1 MLILLNFAKK
11 YLNLLAIA
19 TGIPSML
26 FACAT
31 KTNLTPGNERICLD
45 GSVQQGQCILV
56 SRRIFTP
63 SNHAYQYIA
72 TSTTRNAAFA
82 KTFGTALK
90 STNGEY
96 SNPVT
101 KNEFFSRL
109 APITLNAN
117 LDVPFALNNNLQND
131 SGSSYIDKIN
141 QKTYNQYASF
151 QDGSV
156 EKNTNIL
163 ALLGTNIT
171 NATNLTHS
179 PLDEPFDTDITSP
192 QSSADNVNNIAK
204 YINGSVSKSSD
215 TLGLA
220 FNSNFKTMTSMDIS
234 SLAGSTAFTVK
245 HDAASNAPR
254 VKFYPYYS
262 IPTNAT
268 NQVDNSYK
276 QYSIVGLGL
285 KNFIGK
291 IDKEATV
298 LFAPSFSSSSGL
310 MTSLNNL
317 VKDKNNNLS
326 GNLYFTTLSLPT
338 TEMINVIQTA
348 HTDTGLRRVAFTI
361 DTSKT
366 EDKMTIAESAMINRE
381 LITIV
386 AKGFYDKYNST
397 ENKNTITIIPT
408 GTVASGNISTNFNVL
423 YGQKGYYFVTDN
435 AAENSTKSI
444 TANTTLGKNYIQ
456 SSTDTLLISSGTEE
470 NTGINVA
477 DASTFAGY
485 IFGKYPFANMYYGSS
500 YAQFGKAANS
510 NNQGTNY
517 DSKLA
522 GMILEYSKLLGG
534 DGYNNLKKN
543 LLVAASIDFTS
554 TTKDISLELPKITDG
569 TRGCGAYRDF
579 CISVPNAVN
588 QDILADK
595 SLAAS
600 ATLAAVVDS
609 ARKIF
614 LQTKAGQDY
623 PYLSDFIK
631 TKLTDKI
638 DFENTNYITTSSSA
652 PPKIDSNNANYT
664 SNTPQVYQFNKI
676 DDLKTFITSRGY
688 DKVLEYYATTA
699 KDYDITK
706 DASGDYSKETDKT
719 SAIYIGGN
727 KNEVKVGE
735 SKIQL
740 LQDKA
745 NLTSL
750 LTDGKTFEAKN
761 INDANVLTIL
771 KYLVADDIIFIAN
784 DGTKYIN
791 GERLFATA
799 IIEGQ
804 KIYFNK
810 DCSGIECKI
819 LAKDPS
825 NTIQSNIYGYGILNS
840 QEITTPATK
849 SINIAGKS
857 FALNDSL
864 VQGSSVTGQNLDGS
878 SRLQSIASNVD
889 YTVTFKD
896 SVYNYAADASAALKP
911 ITYSMEQISN
921 LGSAMFFNQSQF
933 NQNIVTRKNYNLGGF
948 SFSINTSNI
957 NTSKSN
963 PLANLASL
971 NLSSNQSGLSRL
983 NGGSFG
989 SEVGKWHFR
998 GFYNSQNNA
1007 KSLGLNDTT
1016 LQAVAP
1022 LSLGQFANGLQINN
1036 YSSVL
1041 GIGQKGFAA
1050 GYRIGNNLTLESSF
1064 AKTSNSLTTSFDG
1077 NARKQGNLISLG
1089 ILKNSK
1095 SLDMGLSFGLIN
1107 ESNGFLGATTSGAFS
1122 LSSKTGFLTTLFK
1135 YNFTNGIFD
1144 SSFLRN
1150 VFVFYSGSFG
1160 ATKVSSSGGILSG
1173 NGLIYSSAHL
1183 AGFGKKNI
1191 VTKNDS
1197 ISLAINMPLTIDR
1210 GLLNATNGSE
1220 SARINLARG
1229 IKARWI
1235 STELGYSV
1243 AKDIK
1248 TKTGVAS
1255 VNFGI
1260 NIAQANNYYNIN
1272 GLKSRSAMLNTG
1284 FVW

>member
-19 TGIPSML
+19 AGIPSML

-56 SRRIFTP
+56 SRTAFKA
-63 SNHAYQYIA
+63 SNHAYKYIA
-72 TSTTRNAAFA
+72 TSVKLNTAFG
-82 KTFGTALK
+82 KTFGTEL
-90 STNGEY
+90 TNKDGEY
-96 SNPVT
+96 SNPVA

-109 APITLNAN
+109 SPIILNAN
-117 LDVPFALNNNLQND
+117 LDVPFALKNNLQND

-141 QKTYNQYASF
+141 QKTYEQYESF
-151 QDGSV
+151 QNRSV

-179 PLDEPFDTDITSP
+179 PLDDVFDTDITSP

-234 SLAGSTAFTVK
+234 SLAGSKDFTVQR
-245 HDAASNAPR
+245 AAGVNIN
-254 VKFYPYYS
+254 FYPYYS

-268 NQVDNSYK
+268 NEVNDDYK
-276 QYSIVGLGL
+276 RYSIVGLGL
-285 KNFIGK
+285 KTFIGK
-291 IDKEATV
+291 IEKEATV

-310 MTSLNNL
+310 MASLNSL
-317 VKDKNNNLS
+317 VTFTDKNSNIS
-326 GNLYFTTLSLPT
+326 GNLYFTNLSLVNPEVT
-338 TEMINVIQTA
+338 NEIQKA

-361 DTSKT
+361 DTNKT

-381 LITIV
+381 LITII

-423 YGQKGYYFVTDN
+423 YGHKGYYFVTDN

-444 TANTTLGKNYIQ
+444 TANTTPEKNYITTP
-456 SSTDTLLISSGTEE
+456 TDALLLISSGTEG
-470 NTGINVA
+470 NTVINLA
-477 DASTFAGY
+477 DEKSFAGY

-500 YAQFGKAANS
+500 YAQFGNAANS
-510 NNQGTNY
+510 KNQGPNYDPKLGGTNY

-543 LLVAASIDFTS
+543 LLVAASIDVTS
-554 TTKDISLELPKITDG
+554 ATKELPKITDT

-579 CISVPNAVN
+579 CISVPNVVGTMATS
-588 QDILADK
+588 LTDK

-600 ATLAAVVDS
+600 ATLTAVVDS

-652 PPKIDSNNANYT
+652 PSKIDSNNANYT
-664 SNTPQVYQFNKI
+664 SSTPKVYQFSKI

-688 DKVLEYYATTA
+688 DRVLEYYATTA
-699 KDYDITK
+699 KNYSITN
-706 DASGDYSKETDKT
+706 DASGDYNAKDIDKT

-727 KNEVKVGE
+727 KGEAKVDE
-735 SKIQL
+735 SKVQL
-740 LQDKA
+740 LKDKA
-745 NLTSL
+745 NLESL
-750 LTDGKTFEAKN
+750 LSNDTFDGNK

-878 SRLQSIASNVD
+878 SKLQSIASNVD

-896 SVYNYAADASAALKP
+896 SAYNYAADASAALKP
-911 ITYSMEQISN
+911 ITDSMEQISN

-948 SFSINTSNI
+948 SF
-957 NTSKSN
+957 
-963 PLANLASL
+963 
-971 NLSSNQSGLSRL
+971 
-983 NGGSFG
+983 
-989 SEVGKWHFR
+989 
-998 GFYNSQNNA
+998 
-1007 KSLGLNDTT
+1007 
-1016 LQAVAP
+1016 
-1022 LSLGQFANGLQINN
+1022 
-1036 YSSVL
+1036 
-1041 GIGQKGFAA
+1041 
-1050 GYRIGNNLTLESSF
+1050 
-1064 AKTSNSLTTSFDG
+1064 
-1077 NARKQGNLISLG
+1077 
-1089 ILKNSK
+1089 
-1095 SLDMGLSFGLIN
+1095 
-1107 ESNGFLGATTSGAFS
+1107 
-1122 LSSKTGFLTTLFK
+1122 
-1135 YNFTNGIFD
+1135 
-1144 SSFLRN
+1144 
-1150 VFVFYSGSFG
+1150 
-1160 ATKVSSSGGILSG
+1160 
-1173 NGLIYSSAHL
+1173 
-1183 AGFGKKNI
+1183 
-1191 VTKNDS
+1191 
-1197 ISLAINMPLTIDR
+1197 
-1210 GLLNATNGSE
+1210 
-1220 SARINLARG
+1220 G
-1229 IKARWI
+1229 IK
-1235 STELGYSV
+1235 Y
-1243 AKDIK
+1243 KYFKIK
-1248 TKTGVAS
+1248 PPCKS
-1255 VNFGI
+1255 CK
-1260 NIAQANNYYNIN
+1260 
-1272 GLKSRSAMLNTG
+1272 LK
-1284 FVW
+1284 FK

>member
-1 MLILLNFAKK
+1 M
-11 YLNLLAIA
+11 
-19 TGIPSML
+19 
-26 FACAT
+26 
-31 KTNLTPGNERICLD
+31 
-45 GSVQQGQCILV
+45 
-56 SRRIFTP
+56 
-63 SNHAYQYIA
+63 
-72 TSTTRNAAFA
+72 
-82 KTFGTALK
+82 
-90 STNGEY
+90 
-96 SNPVT
+96 
-101 KNEFFSRL
+101 
-109 APITLNAN
+109 
-117 LDVPFALNNNLQND
+117 
-131 SGSSYIDKIN
+131 
-141 QKTYNQYASF
+141 
-151 QDGSV
+151 
-156 EKNTNIL
+156 
-163 ALLGTNIT
+163 
-171 NATNLTHS
+171 
-179 PLDEPFDTDITSP
+179 
-192 QSSADNVNNIAK
+192 
-204 YINGSVSKSSD
+204 
-215 TLGLA
+215 
-220 FNSNFKTMTSMDIS
+220 
-234 SLAGSTAFTVK
+234 
-245 HDAASNAPR
+245 
-254 VKFYPYYS
+254 
-262 IPTNAT
+262 
-268 NQVDNSYK
+268 
-276 QYSIVGLGL
+276 
-285 KNFIGK
+285 
-291 IDKEATV
+291 
-298 LFAPSFSSSSGL
+298 
-310 MTSLNNL
+310 
-317 VKDKNNNLS
+317 
-326 GNLYFTTLSLPT
+326 
-338 TEMINVIQTA
+338 
-348 HTDTGLRRVAFTI
+348 
-361 DTSKT
+361 
-366 EDKMTIAESAMINRE
+366 
-381 LITIV
+381 
-386 AKGFYDKYNST
+386 
-397 ENKNTITIIPT
+397 
-408 GTVASGNISTNFNVL
+408 
-423 YGQKGYYFVTDN
+423 
-435 AAENSTKSI
+435 
-444 TANTTLGKNYIQ
+444 
-456 SSTDTLLISSGTEE
+456 
-470 NTGINVA
+470 
-477 DASTFAGY
+477 
-485 IFGKYPFANMYYGSS
+485 
-500 YAQFGKAANS
+500 
-510 NNQGTNY
+510 
-517 DSKLA
+517 
-522 GMILEYSKLLGG
+522 
-534 DGYNNLKKN
+534 
-543 LLVAASIDFTS
+543 
-554 TTKDISLELPKITDG
+554 
-569 TRGCGAYRDF
+569 
-579 CISVPNAVN
+579 
-588 QDILADK
+588 
-595 SLAAS
+595 
-600 ATLAAVVDS
+600 
-609 ARKIF
+609 
-614 LQTKAGQDY
+614 
-623 PYLSDFIK
+623 
-631 TKLTDKI
+631 
-638 DFENTNYITTSSSA
+638 
-652 PPKIDSNNANYT
+652 
-664 SNTPQVYQFNKI
+664 YQFNKI

-948 SFSINTSNI
+948 SFGINASSI

-971 NLSSNQSGLSRL
+971 NLSSNQSGLSKI

-989 SEVGKWHFR
+989 GEVGKWHFR

-1095 SLDMGLSFGLIN
+1095 RLDMGLSFGLIN

-1173 NGLIYSSAHL
+1173 NGPIYSSAHL

-1284 FVW
+1284 FAW